1 LLILFERFKIS
12 SIRLD
17 RGVTDVFQK
26 RTVLGIPV
34 APNVRLIGKGY
45 QGDDHYGIKGF
56 TASGASNDYHRYPP
70 TAEAFAA
77 GNTQFQRW
85 HIDAPLYDREP
96 PHYTALRAVKC
107 PVGPDIQV
115 NWDDGSGLSMTCKPG
130 QTAFVSNIQ
139 TYSLLSD
146 EEKMLADNSW
156 VEYAPFPYMWVE
168 NCKGR
173 PNGLGLETEGLEHTM
188 EEMPEWDPKKIKTVN
203 EPP

>member
-1 LLILFERFKIS
+1 M
-12 SIRLD
+12 
-17 RGVTDVFQK
+17 
-26 RTVLGIPV
+26 
-34 APNVRLIGKGY
+34 RLIGKGY

-56 TASGASNDYHRYPP
+56 TAGGASNDYHRYPP
-70 TAEAFAA
+70 TPEAFAA

-96 PHYTALRAVKC
+96 PHYTALRAIKC
-107 PVGPDIQV
+107 PVGPEITV
-115 NWDDGSGLSMTCKPG
+115 NWDDGSGLSMKCQPG

-173 PNGLGLETEGLEHTM
+173 PNGLGLETEGLEHEM
-188 EEMPEWDPKKIKTVN
+188 EDLPEWDPKKIKTVSN
-203 EPP
+203 SPLVLRMILDLT